1 MIEGTYN
8 IIIEVISNITNINQI
23 IINIKI
29 LLPFILG
36 LIIGI
41 IGSIKLIDY
50 LLKKYNNKV
59 YSVILGILLSSI
71 ILLIISSM
79 KYKVTITNLIIGLLT
94 LIIGITIS
102 TIFKEK

>member
-1 MIEGTYN
+1 MAVDQTL
-8 IIIEVISNITNINQI
+8 
-23 IINIKI
+23 K
-29 LLPFILG
+29 
-36 LIIGI
+36 
-41 IGSIKLIDY
+41 GSP
-50 LLKKYNNKV
+50 NKV